1 MSARLGVFTQKGLSD
16 LIREEFGVRPTAA
29 LLLLVLLANIG
40 TVASEFAGISS
51 AVTILG
57 GVGGSKIHWL
67 GQAVLPAFGFL
78 VWILVVRVDYKRIEK
93 VFLFMVLFYLTYIFA
108 AFAARPDWH
117 QALRGLVVPTFVNE
131 PNYIFS
137 MVGMIGTTITPWM
150 NFYLQSTI
158 IEKGVSDETYGLA
171 RWDVLLSAVTTN
183 VTAFFIVVACAATL
197 WVSHV
202 DVKTIEDVGLALVPF
217 AKGHASLLFGVGLF
231 SASLFGAAILPIST
245 SFAVCEAMGWE
256 HGLNKRYA
264 EAPAFYGT
272 FTLILVVGALIV
284 LVPGAPLLA
293 IMRISQVAQGLV
305 LPIFLVYLIR
315 LAGSRRLLGDRATPW
330 PLQAVAWAA
339 AAVLTALSVYLVIA
353 PFFMDAPLLG

>member
-1 MSARLGVFTQKGLSD
+1 
-16 LIREEFGVRPTAA
+16 
-29 LLLLVLLANIG
+29 
-40 TVASEFAGISS
+40 
-51 AVTILG
+51 
-57 GVGGSKIHWL
+57 
-67 GQAVLPAFGFL
+67 
-78 VWILVVRVDYKRIEK
+78 
-93 VFLFMVLFYLTYIFA
+93 
-108 AFAARPDWH
+108 
-117 QALRGLVVPTFVNE
+117 
-131 PNYIFS
+131 
-137 MVGMIGTTITPWM
+137 M

-256 HGLNKRYA
+256 HGLNKRYG

-272 FTLILVVGALIV
+272 FTLILVVGGVIV

-293 IMRISQVAQGLV
+293 IMRVSQVAQGIV

-315 LAGSRRLLGDRATPW
+315 LAGNRRLLGAHATPR
-330 PLQAVAWAA
+330 PLQAVAWGA
-339 AAVLTALSVYLVIA
+339 AAVLTALSLYLVTA